1 MIDFCSFAQGF
12 TIALC
17 SCLLVA
23 FLFLALWCALM
34 AAGRADDSTES
45 QEEHGRDGDNL

>member
-23 FLFLALWCALM
+23 FLFLLLWCALM
-34 AAGRADDSTES
+34 AGGRADDRTES
-45 QEEHGRDGDNL
+45 QEEHDRYRDNL